1 MYRILISGY
10 YGFNN
15 IGDESILTAVTE
27 SLREGLRDIDIT
39 VLSSDPEGT
48 AKRYGVH
55 SRDRRSLFSIVRSV
69 AGCDLLISGGGSLL
83 QDVTS
88 KRSIIYYLFI
98 MWLAGLFGKDY
109 FVYSQGI
116 GPINLERNRKWTA
129 KILKKA
135 SGIVV
140 RDEKSREFLAEIGIA
155 PEKIVV
161 TADPVL
167 KLKPAGLESGR
178 KILESEGCGFETK
191 GSESLAS
198 GAAGGEGD
206 RPTVVGIAVKERR
219 LDSEFAS
226 EMTLA
231 TERLICERNCKVVL
245 IPFHYSEDMAI
256 VDEMAKRLSERGLSD
271 SVCSLR
277 HKYLTEEMM
286 SIIGNT
292 DLLVGVRLHSL
303 IHAAIMGV
311 PMIGI
316 SYDPKINS
324 FMYSVGRKAM
334 CSVYD
339 FTAEDFLEEFDRV
352 ISDKEG
358 ISAKVAERVAGL
370 RDSLDTNE
378 KLIREIMSRGK

>member
-48 AKRYGVH
+48 AKRYGVR
-55 SRDRRSLFSIVRSV
+55 SRNRRSLLSIVRSV

-109 FVYSQGI
+109 FVYSEGI
-116 GPINLERNRKWTA
+116 GPINLQRNRKWTA

-140 RDEKSREFLAEIGIA
+140 RDEKSREFLGEIGVD
-155 PEKIVV
+155 PNKVVV

-167 KLKPAGLESGR
+167 KLKPAGL
-178 KILESEGCGFETK
+178 SEGRRILDTEGCLFETK
-191 GSESLAS
+191 GSFKAES
-198 GAAGGEGD
+198 GNAAENAE
-206 RPTVVGIAVKERR
+206 RPTVVGMAIKERKT
-219 LDSEFAS
+219 DSSFLE
-226 EMTLA
+226 EIA
-231 TERLICERNCKVVL
+231 TAAERLIRERNAKIVL
-245 IPFHYSEDMAI
+245 IPFHFSEDMPVAS
-256 VDEMAKRLSERGLSD
+256 ELAKRLKARGLGD
-271 SVCSLR
+271 SVCAVS
-277 HKYLTEEMM
+277 HKYLAEEMM

-292 DLLVGVRLHSL
+292 DILVGVRLHSL
-303 IHAAIMGV
+303 IHAAIMGM

-324 FMYSVGRKAM
+324 FMHSVGRKAM

-339 FTAEDFLEEFDRV
+339 FTAADFLEEYDRV
-352 ISDKEG
+352 MADREAIT
-358 ISAKVAERVAGL
+358 AKVTERVKSLKA
-370 RDSLDTNE
+370 SLDTNE
-378 KLIREIMSRGK
+378 KMIREIMSRKG

>member
-15 IGDESILTAVTE
+15 IGDESILKAVTG
-27 SLREGLRDIDIT
+27 SLREGLTDIDIT

-48 AKRYGVH
+48 AKRYGVR

-109 FVYSQGI
+109 FIYSQGI

-140 RDEKSREFLAEIGIA
+140 RDEKSREFLGEIGID
-155 PEKIVV
+155 PEKVVV

-167 KLKPAGLESGR
+167 KLKPAGLETGR
-178 KILESEGCGFETK
+178 RILESEGCGFETK
-191 GSESLAS
+191 GSGNSESD
-198 GAAGGEGD
+198 AAGGAGT
-206 RPTVVGIAVKERR
+206 RPTVVGLAVKERR

-226 EMTLA
+226 EMVLA
-231 TERLICERNCKVVL
+231 AERLIRERNCRVVL
-245 IPFHYSEDMAI
+245 IPFHYNEDVAI
-256 VDEMAKRLSERGLSD
+256 VEEMAKRLSERGLSD
-271 SVCSLR
+271 SVCALR

-292 DLLVGVRLHSL
+292 DVLAGVRLHSL
-303 IHAAIMGV
+303 IHAAIMGI

-324 FMYSVGRKAM
+324 FMYSIGRKAM

-352 ISDKEG
+352 MADKEG

-378 KLIREIMSRGK
+378 KMISAIMARGK